1 MKKVKIISI
10 LVLLL
15 VVILT
20 ILSFIKLPI
29 KTLTNERIQ
38 SETRGI
44 FSLNNSDAQSLLLLP
59 TPKIELLN
67 SSFSINHPFIKLDVL
82 SSNTEFSKSIFN
94 NDNIHIT
101 STKTTLE
108 NINTTLFDNS
118 VLLEDEIE
126 NLKIQIINKNNSTE
140 IKSNNFIYK
149 GADITFNAQ
158 LQNDELT
165 KISFS
170 IEGLDIDEL
179 ILLLDKKYQKYFKQ
193 INFSTL
199 NIKGEY
205 SYDTFVFEKFDLVA
219 EDNAVLSIL
228 GSLDIKNIFNSDLNI
243 NGNNFPS
250 KILLQLI
257 KNFDLTILNPVL
269 PEGTLNQF
277 DISLK
282 GSDILIN
289 NFEYISNL
297 LTKINL
303 KGKVRNLDILNSTF
317 TIQVNSSSS
326 NEIKNIAEILLS
338 GIAIPDVSFNQF
350 ELDALIENNNFIVN
364 SLTLEDKE
372 TILETS
378 GSMNLDNSL
387 DRSFNLK
394 LLNFK
399 KSEILNFYPQL
410 SETINLIPGNIINF
424 EGFLAGSDLEIT
436 NFIILKENQ
445 PTLIIAGDIDL
456 QNLNETFLN
465 VKVDN
470 MTSSDVEV
478 LLTNFEQGK
487 YKNYLGIYNYDKI
500 TGNIFF
506 DFKNK
511 NIVIDKIDAHLGD
524 EKIGNIVGK
533 FSDYKF
539 SGNLELQNINLLKID
554 QNFLKTKR
562 LNGFLNLKI
571 KSPNF
576 SSIENFT
583 DLTGSIDGE
592 ISIDV
597 SEDELALVLFM
608 QSLSQDIED
617 LDQIN
622 RLLETLSNSFIN
634 KKIAIN
640 SKIENPSKNKILL
653 NDMSFTAVDGK
664 VLYGKI
670 EYIES
675 NYKITL
681 FDIIGEDDFVIK
693 YNNGSYSYER
703 IIPDGTVRKPLEELI
718 QKNINKLFQNLL
730 Q

>member
-67 SSFSINHPFIKLDVL
+67 SSFSINHPSIKLDVL

-101 STKTTLE
+101 SSKTTLE

-205 SYDTFVFEKFDLVA
+205 SYDTFIFEKFDLVA

-257 KNFDLTILNPVL
+257 KNFD
-269 PEGTLNQF
+269 
-277 DISLK
+277 
-282 GSDILIN
+282 
-289 NFEYISNL
+289 
-297 LTKINL
+297 
-303 KGKVRNLDILNSTF
+303 
-317 TIQVNSSSS
+317 
-326 NEIKNIAEILLS
+326 
-338 GIAIPDVSFNQF
+338 
-350 ELDALIENNNFIVN
+350 
-364 SLTLEDKE
+364 
-372 TILETS
+372 
-378 GSMNLDNSL
+378 
-387 DRSFNLK
+387 
-394 LLNFK
+394 
-399 KSEILNFYPQL
+399 
-410 SETINLIPGNIINF
+410 
-424 EGFLAGSDLEIT
+424 
-436 NFIILKENQ
+436 
-445 PTLIIAGDIDL
+445 
-456 QNLNETFLN
+456 
-465 VKVDN
+465 
-470 MTSSDVEV
+470 
-478 LLTNFEQGK
+478 
-487 YKNYLGIYNYDKI
+487 
-500 TGNIFF
+500 
-506 DFKNK
+506 
-511 NIVIDKIDAHLGD
+511 
-524 EKIGNIVGK
+524 
-533 FSDYKF
+533 
-539 SGNLELQNINLLKID
+539 
-554 QNFLKTKR
+554 
-562 LNGFLNLKI
+562 
-571 KSPNF
+571 
-576 SSIENFT
+576 
-583 DLTGSIDGE
+583 
-592 ISIDV
+592 
-597 SEDELALVLFM
+597 
-608 QSLSQDIED
+608 
-617 LDQIN
+617 
-622 RLLETLSNSFIN
+622 
-634 KKIAIN
+634 
-640 SKIENPSKNKILL
+640 
-653 NDMSFTAVDGK
+653 
-664 VLYGKI
+664 
-670 EYIES
+670 
-675 NYKITL
+675 
-681 FDIIGEDDFVIK
+681 
-693 YNNGSYSYER
+693 
-703 IIPDGTVRKPLEELI
+703 
-718 QKNINKLFQNLL
+718 
-730 Q
+730 